1 MIVLKDGDIVAIYW
15 VDYEI
20 QCSKSAANLANE
32 TPCIL
37 CTVGRFC
44 GESKDGIYYI
54 IAHNF
59 VSNYEGQYIEDG
71 HTDCTRIL
79 IKGIAKIDKFIVKPI
94 KKKAVSK
101 VRKSSSS
108 KKKKRN

>member
-1 MIVLKDGDIVAIYW
+1 MVTLRDGDIVAVYW

-20 QCSKSAANLANE
+20 QCSKSASKLADE

-59 VSNYEGQYIEDG
+59 VSNEKGQYVEDG

-79 IKGIAKIDKFIVKPI
+79 IKGIAKIDKFIVKP
-94 KKKAVSK
+94 KRVTKPRK
-101 VRKSSSS
+101 VS
-108 KKKKRN
+108 KKKKK